1 MFNIPYLT
9 SCNHCREK
17 KRKCN
22 QERPACS
29 LCRAHNVPCE
39 YRRSRRFRKR
49 AQDIASASPHS
60 GMSVHNVMLVPE
72 QRSNGQQ
79 QQQQRNGVGTP
90 GSHTQMRPLLAPY
103 PVNGS
108 HGPAS
113 APAASGNVFTGPYSH
128 AAGVTIQQQ
137 QQQQQQQQLPDAL
150 PNEVN
155 ALTRLLAGDLYPQ
168 QQQLP
173 QPILQGV
180 NTFMSP
186 FSDVRSHTI
195 PEWISQQKPEAA
207 ILSNLEN
214 IANAYQPSPLVP
226 LQTTMTPDGAMFSNL
241 TSQLMQGG
249 SLFQAHPFNAGG
261 QQQVP
266 PPPLQLS
273 QTGVSQ
279 AASGALDIPSILTP
293 PVTAGIPGA
302 SSAGYNGLAF
312 AQQPTFANNAGLSPI
327 AKRASSLA
335 GSNPDGEASWA
346 SSPVSGQSIRASS
359 YEERS
364 TSAGAKSGNSTPML
378 SMFSTLASSDKQGC
392 LRDSVDA
399 ASANRSSHP
408 PRINGAEQKQNR
420 GRPKAPVVHY
430 PDDYVPEVIKVYARE
445 FPADLSPEVLLK
457 VMRGICGSTRTSLI
471 NVDLELSWCMILKG
485 IIPRILLFAYIAS
498 MARGQA
504 IDPELMPL
512 LPAKFD
518 ELCYDVAVKDIGLA
532 AASPC
537 LWSALSLH
545 LIGRYEFQSAR
556 YDLMMEHYEMASE
569 ILSKTTFHG
578 CAFPWKDVPKELKH
592 TFEYDYYVYTFWVG
606 FQWHLVSS
614 FNLDRPFN
622 AVMDPHSL
630 PIPTSTRGYFAP
642 DLPCEFDLLTLLP
655 ADSWPQSAQTKDMT
669 QVWFRGFDDPEY
681 EGWRPTAWKDIRPNY
696 KITMYL
702 QRMMPI
708 GAQLYCLQRSF
719 SDGKLELG
727 DYLRQLH
734 THQELLKRWL
744 YSLPE
749 EFEITLAKVAQF
761 ARSDS
766 DQQMPGENKNLHMD
780 FKELIMTY
788 GLYSTFVIRAN
799 RVALLRMLNENIS
812 TPATSMGMRLFG
824 LRDYF
829 EALSQGEA
837 ECDFGRDECSLWQK
851 NLDFHKCRMQCYE
864 SMDILCDVVQLSFI
878 LRLDLFTYGTTYVTI
893 AGEMLNVLISQL
905 GVDDRRVKWRTK
917 TRLGHVLCLLRS
929 LQHWAPAIYMF
940 AYGIQALSDPSL
952 VLDVDNAD
960 TSVGTASM
968 EKQASGH
975 TASSSESDQ
984 APLAAQIGL
993 AQQNGQSQE
1002 SSAGSKIVNPF
1013 PPNHIINLIVA
1024 DLDVSLAAFLAPA
1037 YPMLLLKLFASKM

>member
-49 AQDIASASPHS
+49 AQDIASAPPHS
-60 GMSVHNVMLVPE
+60 GISAHNIMLAPE
-72 QRSNGQQ
+72 QGSNGQHQ
-79 QQQQRNGVGTP
+79 NGVGTP

-108 HGPAS
+108 HGATS
-113 APAASGNVFTGPYSH
+113 TPAASGSVFPGPCSH
-128 AAGVTIQQQ
+128 AAGVTM
-137 QQQQQQQQLPDAL
+137 QQQQLPDTV

-155 ALTRLLAGDLYPQ
+155 ALTRLLSGDLYPQ

-180 NTFMSP
+180 NTFISP
-186 FSDVRSHTI
+186 FSDMRSHTI
-195 PEWISQQKPEAA
+195 PEWIGQQKPEAA

-214 IANAYQPSPLVP
+214 IASAYQASPLMP
-226 LQTTMTPDGAMFSNL
+226 LQTSTMPDGGIFSNL

-249 SLFQAHPFNAGG
+249 SLFQSHPFSTGN
-261 QQQVP
+261 QQQM
-266 PPPLQLS
+266 PPLPLQMS
-273 QTGVSQ
+273 QAGVSQ
-279 AASGALDIPSILTP
+279 AAGGALNIPSILTP
-293 PVTAGIPGA
+293 PVTAELPA
-302 SSAGYNGLAF
+302 ETSAGYNGLGF
-312 AQQPTFANNAGLSPI
+312 AQHPTFANNAGLTPV
-327 AKRASSLA
+327 ARRPSSLA
-335 GSNPDGEASWA
+335 GSNQDGETSWA
-346 SSPVSGQSIRASS
+346 SSPVSGQSMRASS

-364 TSAGAKSGNSTPML
+364 ASVGAKSGNSTPIL
-378 SMFSTLASSDKQGC
+378 SMFSTLVDSDKQ
-392 LRDSVDA
+392 VYQDA
-399 ASANRSSHP
+399 SDVASANRSSHP
-408 PRINGAEQKQNR
+408 RRTNGANQRRKQR
-420 GRPKAPVVHY
+420 QERPKAPIVHY
-430 PDDYVPEVIKVYARE
+430 PDDYVPEVIKMYAKE

-457 VMRGICGSTRTSLI
+457 VMRGVCGSTRTSLI

-518 ELCYDVAVKDIGLA
+518 ELCYDVAVRDIELA

-556 YDLMMEHYEMASE
+556 YDLMMEHYEMASD

-578 CAFPWKDVPKELKH
+578 YSFPWKNVPEELKR

-622 AVMDPHSL
+622 AAMNPHSL

-655 ADSWPQSAQTKDMT
+655 VNSWTRSTQTTDLK

-681 EGWRPTAWKDIRPNY
+681 EGWRPAEWKNIRPNY
-696 KITMYL
+696 KITVYL
-702 QRMMPI
+702 QRMLPL

-719 SDGKLELG
+719 SDGKLELS

-734 THQELLKRWL
+734 KHQELLKQWL

-761 ARSDS
+761 AKAGSN
-766 DQQMPGENKNLHMD
+766 QQMIGENKNLHMD

-788 GLYSTFVIRAN
+788 ALYSTFVIRAN
-799 RVALLRMLNENIS
+799 RVALLKMLNENIS

-829 EALSQGEA
+829 EALSQGE
-837 ECDFGRDECSLWQK
+837 EDCDFGRDDCSPWQK

-905 GVDDRRVKWRTK
+905 GVDDRQVKWRTK
-917 TRLGHVLCLLRS
+917 TRLAHVLALLRS

-952 VLDVDNAD
+952 VLDVDNTD
-960 TSVGTASM
+960 TSVGTVGIA
-968 EKQASGH
+968 KQASGN
-975 TASSSESDQ
+975 TISSSVSDQ
-984 APLAAQIGL
+984 TPLAAQVGL
-993 AQQNGQSQE
+993 GQQNGKSQ
-1002 SSAGSKIVNPF
+1002 GSNAVSEMANPF
-1013 PPNHIINLIVA
+1013 PPNHIINLIVT
-1024 DLDVSLAAFLAPA
+1024 DLEIGLATFLAPA
-1037 YPMLLLKLFASKM
+1037 YPMLLLKIFSSKM

>member
-49 AQDIASASPHS
+49 TQDIASAPPH
-60 GMSVHNVMLVPE
+60 GDMSAHNFILKQE
-72 QRSNGQQ
+72 QRPNGQRQ
-79 QQQQRNGVGTP
+79 QQDNIGMP
-90 GSHTQMRPLLAPY
+90 GSHTQMPPLLASY

-108 HGPAS
+108 HAS
-113 APAASGNVFTGPYSH
+113 ASASAASGSIFPSSYSH
-128 AAGVTIQQQ
+128 VAGVTM
-137 QQQQQQQQLPDAL
+137 QQQQQLPDAL

-155 ALTRLLAGDLYPQ
+155 ALTKLLAGDLYSQ
-168 QQQLP
+168 TQQLP

-186 FSDVRSHTI
+186 FSDMRSNTI
-195 PEWISQQKPEAA
+195 PDWISQQKPEAA
-207 ILSNLEN
+207 IISNLEN
-214 IANAYQPSPLVP
+214 IASAYQASPLVP
-226 LQTTMTPDGAMFSNL
+226 LQTTMTPDGGIFGNL
-241 TSQLMQGG
+241 ASQLMQGG
-249 SLFQAHPFNAGG
+249 SLFQSHPFSVGV
-261 QQQVP
+261 QQQLP
-266 PPPLQLS
+266 PQSLQLS
-273 QTGVSQ
+273 QAGVSQ
-279 AASGALDIPSILTP
+279 DASGALAIPSILTP
-293 PVTAGIPGA
+293 PVTAGISAATG
-302 SSAGYNGLAF
+302 AGYNGLTF
-312 AQQPTFANNAGLSPI
+312 TQQPPFGNGVGFPSVN
-327 AKRASSLA
+327 KRPSSLA
-335 GSNPDGEASWA
+335 GGNPDGEASWA
-346 SSPVSGQSIRASS
+346 SSPVSGQSMRTSL
-359 YEERS
+359 YEDRS
-364 TSAGAKSGNSTPML
+364 ASAGVKSGNSTPMPNML
-378 SMFSTLASSDKQGC
+378 STLAEPDKREYSNDSIDVANSKNSSRPSQ
-392 LRDSVDA
+392 
-399 ASANRSSHP
+399 
-408 PRINGAEQKQNR
+408 INGDGQSQEQRRTK
-420 GRPKAPVVHY
+420 PPVVQY
-430 PDDYVPEVIKVYARE
+430 PEDYVPEVIQVYAKE
-445 FPADLSPEVLLK
+445 FPADLAPEVLLK

-471 NVDLELSWCMILKG
+471 NVDLDLLWCMILKG

-498 MARGQA
+498 MARGQV

-518 ELCYDVAVKDIGLA
+518 ELCYDVATRDIELA

-556 YDLMMEHYEMASE
+556 YDLMMEHYEMASD
-569 ILSKTTFHG
+569 ILTKTTFHG
-578 CAFPWKDVPKELKH
+578 CAFPWKNVPEELKH

-622 AVMDPHSL
+622 VNMDPHSL

-655 ADSWPQSAQTKDMT
+655 ANSWPRSKQTRDLT

-681 EGWRPTAWKDIRPNY
+681 EGWRPSAWKNIRPNY
-696 KITMYL
+696 KITVYL
-702 QRMMPI
+702 QRMMPL
-708 GAQLYCLQRSF
+708 GAQLYCLQRNF

-734 THQELLKRWL
+734 THQELLKQWL

-749 EFEITLAKVAQF
+749 EFEITLAKVTQF
-761 ARSDS
+761 AKDGSS
-766 DQQMPGENKNLHMD
+766 QEMPGENKNLLMD

-788 GLYSTFVIRAN
+788 ALYSTFVIRAN
-799 RVALLRMLNENIS
+799 RVALLKMLNENIS
-812 TPATSMGMRLFG
+812 TPATSMGMRLFE

-829 EALSQGEA
+829 EALNQGGED
-837 ECDFGRDECSLWQK
+837 CDFGHDEFSPWQK

-905 GVDDRRVKWRTK
+905 GVDDRQVKWRTK

-929 LQHWAPAIYMF
+929 LQYWAPALYMF
-940 AYGIQALSDPSL
+940 VYGIQALSDPSL
-952 VLDVDNAD
+952 VLDVDNTDA
-960 TSVGTASM
+960 SLGTADM
-968 EKQASGH
+968 EKQASGSS
-975 TASSSESDQ
+975 ASSGSSDQ
-984 APLAAQIGL
+984 VPLAAHVDLG
-993 AQQNGQSQE
+993 QQSGKGQE
-1002 SSAGSKIVNPF
+1002 SEVASEMANPF
-1013 PPNHIINLIVA
+1013 PRNHIINLIVA

-1037 YPMLLLKLFASKM
+1037 YPVLLLKIFASKM